1 MAAVTD
7 RTAAARSR
15 KAARAA
21 AVALLAVAAA
31 GHAVRAQPDLAAVAE
46 HVVVVRAFDR
56 VEMAL
61 GDIAGFAAGGGLV
74 VTNAQMLRGAETVLV
89 VLPGGAREFPA
100 AVRSLDERSGV
111 AVLEAEGLEAEG
123 AVFALSAPGEDPEAG
138 DIVYV
143 PRFAAD
149 GALDREPALGLID
162 ELRTLQPEM
171 AGDRSVL
178 LYRHNAALT
187 ARGYGMPM
195 LNDCGDVIGLIRP
208 DPDISL
214 RDLNA
219 RSDPD
224 GPAFGVA
231 GGEVRRALTE
241 LGAAVETAGAPCPD
255 AYAAAERQAE
265 IARQRESEAVEAR
278 EAADTARQEAEE
290 AREAAAEAQRRA
302 GALEAD
308 AAASAAERD
317 AAREEAERLQAAAE
331 EKEAELDDL
340 EQRADAARAQARE
353 AMARVARLE
362 RERRLFAG
370 ALAAGAVMLLA
381 VGFVSWRLLRQRRLQ
396 LAESEAA
403 RRESDERL
411 AAAVTPA
418 SFSCLLEGADQDG
431 RNVVIKITAAQL
443 GSPGGVVVGRNPAQA
458 GVVLDHPEASREHFR
473 LTARGGSLAIE
484 DLDSTNGTF
493 VNGTPVPVGQVVD
506 LSPGDEIGV
515 GGALQ
520 VKLSINRDTT

>member
-1 MAAVTD
+1 M
-7 RTAAARSR
+7 
-15 KAARAA
+15 
-21 AVALLAVAAA
+21 
-31 GHAVRAQPDLAAVAE
+31 
-46 HVVVVRAFDR
+46 
-56 VEMAL
+56 
-61 GDIAGFAAGGGLV
+61 
-74 VTNAQMLRGAETVLV
+74 
-89 VLPGGAREFPA
+89 
-100 AVRSLDERSGV
+100 
-111 AVLEAEGLEAEG
+111 
-123 AVFALSAPGEDPEAG
+123 
-138 DIVYV
+138 
-143 PRFAAD
+143 
-149 GALDREPALGLID
+149 
-162 ELRTLQPEM
+162 
-171 AGDRSVL
+171 

-187 ARGYGMPM
+187 AGSYGMPM
-195 LNDCGDVIGLIRP
+195 LNDCGEVIGLIRP

-219 RSDPD
+219 RSNPD

-278 EAADTARQEAEE
+278 EAADTARQEAQE

-317 AAREEAERLQAAAE
+317 AAREEAGRLQAAAE

-353 AMARVARLE
+353 AVATVARLE

-370 ALAAGAVMLLA
+370 ALAAGAIMLLA

-418 SFSCLLEGADQDG
+418 PFSCLLEGADQDG

-473 LTARGGSLAIE
+473 LTARGGNLAIE
-484 DLDSTNGTF
+484 DLHSTNGTF
-493 VNGTPVPVGQVVD
+493 VNGSAVPAGQALD

-515 GGALQ
+515 GSALQ